1 MTERSEDRSRIMRA
15 VKGQDTRP
23 EMIVRRL
30 THGMGFRYRL
40 HHKGLPGKPD
50 LAFPARR
57 KVIFVHGC
65 FWHQHH
71 CPHGSRSPK
80 SNRDY
85 WIPKLQ
91 RNRERDAEHQ
101 LRLNEMAWSTLVIW
115 ECELSDQVA
124 LRNRIRAFLE
134 E

>member
-1 MTERSEDRSRIMRA
+1 
-15 VKGQDTRP
+15 
-23 EMIVRRL
+23 
-30 THGMGFRYRL
+30 
-40 HHKGLPGKPD
+40 
-50 LAFPARR
+50 
-57 KVIFVHGC
+57 VIFVHGC

-71 CPHGSRSPK
+71 CPHGSRCPK

-85 WIPKLQ
+85 WIPKFQ

-101 LRLNEMAWSTLVIW
+101 LRLNEMAWTTLVIW

-134 E
+134 SR